1 MQLLGSL
8 VNFNL
13 PLPLITKSQ
22 LDGHFPVLSP
32 DAQMLADGCRHP
44 GGPQRCPGE
53 GAGSCAPQPTV
64 LAHLTED
71 TSELQDW
78 PDLHRLKWRSGENQ
92 ANQKKKQSRSDAFHS

>member
-1 MQLLGSL
+1 MESKKKKKVGRGRMQLLGSL

-13 PLPLITKSQ
+13 PLPQITKSQ
-22 LDGHFPVLSP
+22 LDGHFPALSP
-32 DAQMLADGCRHP
+32 DAQMLADGRRHP

-71 TSELQDW
+71 TSELQAW

-92 ANQKKKQSRSDAFHS
+92 AN

>member
-22 LDGHFPVLSP
+22 LDGHFPLLSP

-44 GGPQRCPGE
+44 GGPQCCPGE

-92 ANQKKKQSRSDAFHS
+92 AN